1 MKFLLMT
8 FASVRSILE
17 IAQISISWLDEGNK
31 MMINCAISEIN
42 AVKHKCSLVP
52 SIICL
57 TLCGPWAWSG
67 SWQNISCKNLI
78 RLAYEISILCSSF
91 YLIYTRYYIY
101 IWSKYITKTQ
111 HSDILNQKNSCF
123 VHCLAG
129 KWSVRRTVDC
139 GTACC
144 HASGFIWLE
153 LGRGDIR
160 DNFTDKIFSRIRY
173 IQQFWVLALLSHKV
187 VVHYVNVSS

>member
-1 MKFLLMT
+1 MKFLLMMV
-8 FASVRSILE
+8 ASIRSILE

-57 TLCGPWAWSG
+57 TLCGPWSWSG
-67 SWQNISCKNLI
+67 TWQNISCKNLI

-91 YLIYTRYYIY
+91 YLQFLSYVHTSTFEVDTSPNYI
-101 IWSKYITKTQ
+101 STQ
-111 HSDILNQKNSCF
+111 HSDWTRYFKQQKIFF

-153 LGRGDIR
+153 LGWGDIG
-160 DNFTDKIFSRIRY
+160 DNFTEQLRLIKYIHRNY
-173 IQQFWVLALLSHKV
+173 IQQF
-187 VVHYVNVSS
+187 